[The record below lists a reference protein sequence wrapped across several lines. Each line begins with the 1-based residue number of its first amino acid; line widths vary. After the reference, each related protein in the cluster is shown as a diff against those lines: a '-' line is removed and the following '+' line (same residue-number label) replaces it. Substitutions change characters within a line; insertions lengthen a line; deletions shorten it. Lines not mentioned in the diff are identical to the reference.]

1 MKLCIRLAR
10 EMAGL
15 AQNEL
20 AERIGVSAST
30 LNGYESGNHAP
41 KPELLNRIADI
52 CEVSVDF
59 LLGREDIVDSSPD
72 PNKIEERVEDR
83 LRTLIISRYGD
94 VKTFAITVNISNSTM
109 GAILQRGIL
118 NTTLKNVL
126 AICDELGISMDALA
140 RGEIAYR
147 QDFARQNL
155 SATEGKIINYMKQ
168 LNPDGQEELS
178 KQADLLVTSGKYRID
193 LPTAGNGG
201 TRAV

>member
-1 MKLCIRLAR
+1 MKLYIRLAR

-72 PNKIEERVEDR
+72 PNKIEERIRE
-83 LRTLIISRYGD
+83 LIISRYGD
-94 VKTFAITVNISNSTM
+94 QKSFAEKCGMYGSTLSTILSR
-109 GAILQRGIL
+109 GFLKSAIG
-118 NTTLKNVL
+118 NVL
-126 AICDELGISMDALA
+126 TICDALDISMDALA
-140 RGEIAYR
+140 HGEIAYR

-155 SATEGKIINYMKQ
+155 SATEGQIISYMKQ
-168 LNPDGQEELS
+168 LNPDGQERLS
-178 KQADLLVTSGKYRID
+178 EQAEFLVTSGKYRID